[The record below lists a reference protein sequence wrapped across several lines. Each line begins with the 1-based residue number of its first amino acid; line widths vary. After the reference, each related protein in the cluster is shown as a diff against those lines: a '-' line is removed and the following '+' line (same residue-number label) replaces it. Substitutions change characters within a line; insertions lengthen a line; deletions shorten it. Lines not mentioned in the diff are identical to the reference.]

1 MHCWHAP
8 LVMLGSIWCVSKSI
22 QQKKKKKYTAVLE
35 RRVSHTGGWSHR
47 TVGHQELYATLLL
60 YDLNCWPTSWAPQGC
75 CHPRR
80 KLPAHS
86 LQCTDRIRDLGT
98 ASPSP
103 APSLRRNYC
112 LNKAGKLVAPR
123 QDVAARSY
131 KNSKF
136 AAKIEKLGCFMKRNS
151 DFQEL
156 LKN

>member
-1 MHCWHAP
+1 MVMAP
-8 LVMLGSIWCVSKSI
+8 APVSDS
-22 QQKKKKKYTAVLE
+22 AVLPC
-35 RRVSHTGGWSHR
+35 SMAAQLSSTGISYH
-47 TVGHQELYATLLL
+47 
-60 YDLNCWPTSWAPQGC
+60 
-75 CHPRR
+75 
-80 KLPAHS
+80 
-86 LQCTDRIRDLGT
+86 
-98 ASPSP
+98 
-103 APSLRRNYC
+103 PSLRRNYC